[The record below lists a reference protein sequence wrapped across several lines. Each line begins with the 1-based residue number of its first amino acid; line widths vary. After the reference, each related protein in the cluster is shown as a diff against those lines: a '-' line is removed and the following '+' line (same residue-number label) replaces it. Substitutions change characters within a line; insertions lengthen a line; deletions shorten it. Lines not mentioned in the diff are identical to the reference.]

1 MPTSQGLYL
10 YNGTDIFGSSC
21 ATWDAFL
28 VGLCQAGDPACQS
41 LYCYVD
47 PSNCSTASYP
57 SVYFRG
63 MDLQYSYLSCGYQ
76 SGQDSLTE
84 QIRGQLAGKTYTF
97 AYPASS
103 RPWHY
108 EQDGDWT
115 GSVASFFKKVANSAQ
130 FQTSRVPV
138 SDASLSLFASPWD
151 ACVHDVQMQLIDFC
165 ISVIME
171 TDTRRQ
177 MATFSSPIMA
187 GNMKLMVRKQVYD
200 NRWDPSL
207 GFKSVWFSW
216 LQPFS
221 PFLWLLVGLLVIAA
235 GIAFY
240 WAEEAPETG
249 CCSEGPWTSVKTGVS
264 QGTLSFF
271 AGGDLG
277 DTKTRAGMWIRVG
290 FAVFSMVMLASYTA
304 NLATMLVI
312 DAQQSAGISGI
323 KDCDPPSDICQK
335 VCVISQ
341 QLNLVRAQHPTM
353 DVVIFQNSGD
363 LAQGLVDGDCQA
375 AIVPEHDVNARSDY
389 QETMCENGF
398 HLVGDAVFT
407 VYVGFAARS
416 DLINALSYHTLQ
428 LVYQGEFLASYEQF
442 RYKMLDT
449 CLEDS
454 ASSEDEEV
462 QLTAVDM
469 AGVCIVFSAFLFLGV
484 IARFLKKAHQKVRR
498 SSLVAREAELQA
510 PQKKEPELASET
522 SLTAAQE
529 PNAQEPYYKELQL
542 QTNEELHSEQA

>member
-1 MPTSQGLYL
+1 
-10 YNGTDIFGSSC
+10 
-21 ATWDAFL
+21 
-28 VGLCQAGDPACQS
+28 
-41 LYCYVD
+41 
-47 PSNCSTASYP
+47 
-57 SVYFRG
+57 
-63 MDLQYSYLSCGYQ
+63 
-76 SGQDSLTE
+76 
-84 QIRGQLAGKTYTF
+84 
-97 AYPASS
+97 
-103 RPWHY
+103 
-108 EQDGDWT
+108 
-115 GSVASFFKKVANSAQ
+115 
-130 FQTSRVPV
+130 
-138 SDASLSLFASPWD
+138 
-151 ACVHDVQMQLIDFC
+151 VQMQLIDFC

-221 PFLWLLVGLLVIAA
+221 PFLPSPSPAAFAAISPISEGSNVPSVTFKTRTRTEEKVENPFDWKDLTSEELFKGKRVVVFALPGAFTPTCSSTHLPGYENKYDEIKALGIDEVYCLSVNDAFVMRQWGLGQGLEEDKTPGSLGFRKVKLLPDGACLFTRGMGMSCVWDSERGFGERSWRYSMVVNDMKVEKLFMEPNAVQNSGPDPFEVSDADTMLAYLKSKWLLVGLLVIAA

-363 LAQGLVDGDCQA
+363 LAQGLVDGECQA

-398 HLVGDAVFT
+398 HL
-407 VYVGFAARS
+407 
-416 DLINALSYHTLQ
+416 
-428 LVYQGEFLASYEQF
+428 
-442 RYKMLDT
+442 
-449 CLEDS
+449 
-454 ASSEDEEV
+454 
-462 QLTAVDM
+462 
-469 AGVCIVFSAFLFLGV
+469 
-484 IARFLKKAHQKVRR
+484 
-498 SSLVAREAELQA
+498 
-510 PQKKEPELASET
+510 
-522 SLTAAQE
+522 
-529 PNAQEPYYKELQL
+529 
-542 QTNEELHSEQA
+542 